1 MKSIIDL
8 HTHALASG
16 HAYSTVKEN
25 IEYAK
30 INGLKYYGLSDHGV
44 NMPGGPHLF
53 YFQNLKVLPKEI
65 DGVRILKGMET
76 NIIDYDGNIDVTF
89 DKYLNKLDYLI
100 ASLHTVCLEPGTK
113 EQNTKATIK
122 AMDHELVKIIGH
134 PDDGRY
140 ELDYEEVVKKAKEKN
155 ILLEVNNSSINP
167 DSFRPNAR
175 ENYKELLTL
184 CKEHNVRIILG
195 SDAHICYQ
203 VGILDD
209 AERLIEEFDFPKE
222 LVINYHEDQI
232 IEFFEL
238 NK

>member
-1 MKSIIDL
+1 MKGIIDL

-30 INGLKYYGLSDHGV
+30 INGLKYYGLSDHGI

-53 YFQNLKVLPKEI
+53 YFQNLKVLPNEV
-65 DGVRILKGMET
+65 DGVRILKGMEA
-76 NIIDYDGNIDVTF
+76 NIIDYDGNIDVEV
-89 DKYLNKLDYLI
+89 DKYIKGLDYLI
-100 ASLHTVCLEPGTK
+100 ASLHTVCLDPGTR
-113 EQNTKATIK
+113 EENTRAILK

-140 ELDYEEVVKKAKEKN
+140 QLDYESIVKKAKENN
-155 ILLEVNNSSINP
+155 ILLEVNNSSLSS

-175 ENYKELLTL
+175 ENYKELLAL
-184 CKEHNVRIILG
+184 CKEHKARIILG

-203 VGILDD
+203 VGKFDNAQKL
-209 AERLIEEFDFPKE
+209 LEELDFPNE
-222 LVINYHEDQI
+222 LVINYHEEEI
-232 IEFFEL
+232 VELFEL
-238 NK
+238 

>member
-1 MKSIIDL
+1 MKGIIDL
-8 HTHALASG
+8 HTHALSSG

-30 INGLKYYGLSDHGV
+30 INGLKYYGLSDHGI

-65 DGVRILKGMET
+65 DGVRILKGMEA
-76 NIIDYDGNIDVTF
+76 NIIDYDGNIDVEI
-89 DKYLNKLDYLI
+89 DKYIKGLDYII

-113 EQNTKATIK
+113 EENTRATLN

-140 ELDYEEVVKKAKEKN
+140 PLNYEAIVKKAKEKN
-155 ILLEVNNSSINP
+155 ILLEVNNSSLNSG
-167 DSFRPNAR
+167 SFRPNAR
-175 ENYKELLTL
+175 KNYIELLNL
-184 CKEHNVRIILG
+184 CKEHKVRIILG

-203 VGILDD
+203 VGIFDN
-209 AERLIEEFDFPKE
+209 AEKLLEEVNFPKE
-222 LVINYHEDQI
+222 LVINYHEDEI
-232 IEFFEL
+232 LEFL
-238 NK
+238 KL

>member
-1 MKSIIDL
+1 MKAIIDL

-30 INGLKYYGLSDHGV
+30 INGLKYYGLSDHGI

-53 YFQNLKVLPKEI
+53 YFQNLKVIPREVN
-65 DGVRILKGMET
+65 GVRVLKGMEA
-76 NIIDYDGNIDVTF
+76 NIIDYDGNIDV
-89 DKYLNKLDYLI
+89 DIEKGLDYLI
-100 ASLHTVCLEPGTK
+100 ASLHTVCLDPGTK
-113 EQNTKATIK
+113 EENTRATLN

-140 ELDYEEVVKKAKEKN
+140 PLDYEAIVKKAKEKN
-155 ILLEVNNSSINP
+155 ILLEVNNSSLNS

-175 ENYKELLTL
+175 ENYKKLLSL
-184 CKEHNVRIILG
+184 CKECKVRIILG

-203 VGILDD
+203 VGIFDNAQKLLK
-209 AERLIEEFDFPKE
+209 ELDFPNE
-222 LVINYHEDQI
+222 LVINYHEDEI
-232 IEFFEL
+232 IEFFQL
-238 NK
+238 